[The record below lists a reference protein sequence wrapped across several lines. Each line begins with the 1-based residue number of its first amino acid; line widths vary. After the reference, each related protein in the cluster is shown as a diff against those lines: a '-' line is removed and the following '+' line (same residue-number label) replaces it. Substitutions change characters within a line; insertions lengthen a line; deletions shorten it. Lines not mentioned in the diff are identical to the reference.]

1 MSVAVTPTTGPTLG
15 FSTLER
21 EVVVDELALSGALPG
36 WLQGSLLRTGPAKFE
51 VGGTAAAGGGQR
63 MRHWFDGLAM
73 LHRFTIDGGRVS
85 YGNRFLDSRSYRAAR
100 EQGRIAYPEFATDPC
115 RSLFKR
121 VQTVF
126 SAGSNLSDNANV
138 NVARLGERFVAM
150 TETPLPVQFD
160 PHTLQ
165 TAGVRPFQAP
175 GHLTTAHPHLD
186 RASGG
191 MLNYAAKLGA
201 RSSYRFFALE
211 PSRAG
216 GQALTPRL
224 IASLPVKKPAY
235 MHSFGLTERWLVL
248 AEFPFVVNP
257 LALALSGRPYIENYR
272 WEPDLGTRFTL
283 VDRASGETV
292 TGFQAEPCFA
302 FHHVNAYE
310 DGDEVVVDLC
320 AYADAGV
327 IEDLYLERLR
337 AGKPIATAELTRF
350 RLRVPPKG
358 VRVDDRAVTRERLAD
373 ADIELPR
380 INYARCNERPYRYV
394 WGVGSGPGGW
404 LERIV
409 KIDTATHS
417 TLSWSQ
423 PGCYP
428 GEPVFVA
435 RPQAASSPEGEAE
448 EDDGVLLSVVLDA
461 SAGTSFLLVLD
472 AGDLSELARA
482 QAPHHIPFGFHGQFA
497 RG

>member
-1 MSVAVTPTTGPTLG
+1 MSAATTTWAAQTLG
-15 FSTLER
+15 FATLEN
-21 EVVVDELALSGALPG
+21 EVEADELELSGELPE
-36 WLQGSLLRTGPAKFE
+36 WLHGSLLRTGPAKFE
-51 VGGTAAAGGGQR
+51 VGSQR

-73 LHRFTIDGGRVS
+73 LHRFTIDDGRVS
-85 YGNRFLDSRSYRAAR
+85 YGNRFLQSRSYKAAR
-100 EQGRIAYPEFATDPC
+100 EHDGIVYGEFATDPC

-121 VQTVF
+121 VQTLF
-126 SAGSNLSDNANV
+126 SPESTLPDNANV

-165 TAGVRPFQAP
+165 TAGVRPFAAP
-175 GHLTTAHPHLD
+175 GQLTTAHPHLD
-186 RASGG
+186 RANGG

-201 RSSYRFFALE
+201 RSSYRFFALA
-211 PSRAG
+211 PLRG
-216 GQALTPRL
+216 GEQQSKPRVL
-224 IASLPVKKPAY
+224 ASLPVKQPAY

-272 WEPDLGTRFTL
+272 WRPELGTRFTL
-283 VDRASGETV
+283 VDRLTGAATA
-292 TGFQAEPCFA
+292 GFQTDPCFA
-302 FHHVNAYE
+302 FHHVNAYD

-320 AYADAGV
+320 AFEDASV
-327 IEDLYLERLR
+327 VEDLYLERLR
-337 AGKPIATAELTRF
+337 AGKPVASAKLTRF
-350 RLRVPPKG
+350 RLRPS
-358 VRVDDRAVTRERLAD
+358 DRSVAREQLAD
-373 ADIELPR
+373 EDIELPR
-380 INYARCNERPYRYV
+380 INYGRCNERPYRYV
-394 WGVGSGPGGW
+394 WGVSSGPAGW

-409 KIDTATHS
+409 KIDVGTRT
-417 TLSWSQ
+417 TQSWSE
-423 PGCYP
+423 PDCYP

-435 RPQAASSPEGEAE
+435 PPRTDSDS

-461 SAGTSFLLVLD
+461 SAGSSFLLVLD

-497 RG
+497 RA